1 MKDINLYI
9 NEKLHLNKDIE
20 VNSIDLDDKEYII
33 LIPAERIENKAF
45 GDCLKVEHRMNDS
58 NYITWILSLEDIENA
73 CKKDER
79 VKKLYY
85 LKFNKDYSDE
95 LIDVLNGK
103 KELNTTKIDAHTNG
117 NYVSKILRNR

>member
-20 VNSIDLDDKEYII
+20 VNPIDLDDKEYVIF
-33 LIPAERIENKAF
+33 IPAERIENKAF
-45 GDCLKVEHRMNDS
+45 GDCLKVEHKMNGS
-58 NYITWILSLEDIENA
+58 NNITWILSLEDIINA

-79 VKKLYY
+79 VKDLYCV
-85 LKFNKDYSDE
+85 KFNKDYSDE

-103 KELNTTKIDAHTNG
+103 KELNTTKIDAHTDG
-117 NYVSKILRNR
+117 NYIGKILEID